1 MRCGAVGLPNG
12 WRWGILGE
20 ECEVVG
26 GGTPKR
32 DVVTYFGGTVPW
44 ATPTDVTALD
54 SLEMSA
60 TKETVTAEGLANS
73 SAKLLP
79 KGAVLL
85 TSRATIGFTAVAAT
99 QMCTNQGFANFV
111 CKEALLPEYLAYWLP
126 TQKDEM
132 MRLAGGTTFKE
143 ISRGA
148 LKKFRVPVAPLTEQR
163 RIVDILK
170 RADGIRRLRKQ
181 AIQTARELIPALFV
195 DMFGEQELPV
205 LPLGSVA
212 EVVSG
217 VTKGRRFNG
226 KKTVVVPYLRVAN
239 VQAGHLDL
247 SEIKTVEVLPSDVE
261 KLALQK
267 GDVLLT
273 EGGDYDKLGRGA
285 LWDHEIENCIH
296 QNHIFRVRADR
307 SRMDPVY
314 FANFLQTQA
323 ARLYFLKSA
332 KRTTNLASINMTQLR
347 NLPVPIPLLSD
358 QAEFVVRA
366 NDVKSIE
373 RQQEAAELREGHLF
387 ESVLHRA
394 FRGEL

>member
-148 LKKFRVPVAPLTEQR
+148 LKKFRIPVAPLTEQR

-181 AIQTARELIPALFV
+181 AIQTARELVPALFV
-195 DMFGEQELPV
+195 DMFGDPATNPKGWERVPFSTVGTLDRGKSKHRPRNDPVLFGGPYPFIQTGEVANSGGRIRSFGTTYSKQGLAQSRLWPKGTLCITIAANIAETGVLEFDACFPDSVVGFLPGPQVTTEFVQAWLAFLQPTIEANAPQLAQKNINLRILGELPIPIPPMD
-205 LPLGSVA
+205 LQHEFSRRRESV
-212 EVVSG
+212 E
-217 VTKGRRFNG
+217 
-226 KKTVVVPYLRVAN
+226 L
-239 VQAGHLDL
+239 
-247 SEIKTVEVLPSDVE
+247 LPS
-261 KLALQK
+261 
-267 GDVLLT
+267 T
-273 EGGDYDKLGRGA
+273 
-285 LWDHEIENCIH
+285 
-296 QNHIFRVRADR
+296 
-307 SRMDPVY
+307 
-314 FANFLQTQA
+314 
-323 ARLYFLKSA
+323 
-332 KRTTNLASINMTQLR
+332 
-347 NLPVPIPLLSD
+347 
-358 QAEFVVRA
+358 
-366 NDVKSIE
+366 
-373 RQQEAAELREGHLF
+373 
-387 ESVLHRA
+387 
-394 FRGEL
+394 